1 MLSRLFWIAGSMTRS
16 FSIVAPGVAGTSRGT
31 GAGGASIRIGSNAQL
46 SPSFFRNAAFECR
59 F

>member
-1 MLSRLFWIAGSMTRS
+1 MLSRLLWIAGSMTRS
-16 FSIVAPGVAGTSRGT
+16 FFIVAPGAAGPSRGT
-31 GAGGASIRIGSNAQL
+31 EAGGASIRVGSNALL

>member
-1 MLSRLFWIAGSMTRS
+1 MLSRLFWIAGSMTRT

-31 GAGGASIRIGSNAQL
+31 GAGGASIRVGSDATR
-46 SPSFFRNAAFECR
+46 SPSIFRIAAFECR